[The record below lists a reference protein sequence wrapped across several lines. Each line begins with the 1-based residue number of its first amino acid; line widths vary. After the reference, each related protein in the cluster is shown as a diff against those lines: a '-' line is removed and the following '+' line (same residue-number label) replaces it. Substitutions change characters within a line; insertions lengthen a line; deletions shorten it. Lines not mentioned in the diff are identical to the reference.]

1 MARMTKEAGGS
12 VSVEVRVPV
21 LPESVPDATV
31 AGWHKKP
38 GDSVDRDE
46 NLVDLETEKVVLEV
60 PAPQGGI
67 LREVLKA
74 EGDRVGSDELIAVIE
89 PADAKA
95 PSRPKAPLSPVEQ
108 SVESR
113 DAKAAKPPV
122 TVPAA
127 ARPSEGPRHA
137 AAGIEVTAPGERAV
151 PPLSPAVRRL
161 LAEHGLD
168 PKGIVATGPGGRLTK
183 QDVEGYLADLA
194 KTEPAQPVSQPTVE
208 PPVQMEM
215 EPTRPE
221 RRVAMTRLR
230 ARIAERLVQ
239 AQRSAALL
247 TTMNEINMQAVM
259 DLRRRHRERFHAQH
273 GVKLGIVSL
282 FVKACVEALRRFPI
296 VNASVDGSD
305 IVYHDYYDIG
315 IAVDSPRG
323 LVVPVLR
330 DADKLSLA
338 AIEVHIADF
347 AAKAKDGT
355 LGIEDL
361 SGGTFTISN
370 GGVFG
375 SLLSTPIVNPPQSAI
390 LGLHKIMD
398 RPVAEDGE
406 LAVRPMMYVALSY
419 DHRIIDGRDAVQ
431 FLVSVKDLIEDPV
444 RLLLQA

>member
-1 MARMTKEAGGS
+1 MS
-12 VSVEVRVPV
+12 IEVRVPV

-60 PAPQGGI
+60 PAPHSGI

-74 EGDRVGSDELIAVIE
+74 EGDRVGSEELIAVIE
-89 PADAKA
+89 PVDVKG
-95 PSRPKAPLSPVEQ
+95 PSKRGQPLSVAEQ
-108 SVESR
+108 PVESR
-113 DAKAAKPPV
+113 ETDVAKPPV
-122 TVPAA
+122 SAPTAA
-127 ARPSEGPRHA
+127 IAPEIPRHA
-137 AAGIEVTAPGERAV
+137 LALTEDAAPGERAV

-161 LAEHGLD
+161 LAEHQLD
-168 PKGIVATGPGGRLTK
+168 PRLIAGTGAGGRLTK
-183 QDVEGYLADLA
+183 QDVEAYLAGLR
-194 KTEPAQPVSQPTVE
+194 KTEPARPVAEPAVE
-208 PPVQMEM
+208 WPVEAEM
-215 EPTRPE
+215 EPGHPE
-221 RRVAMTRLR
+221 RRVAMTQLR

-239 AQRSAALL
+239 AQRTAALL

-330 DADKLSLA
+330 DADRLSLA
-338 AIEVHIADF
+338 AMEARIADF

-355 LGIEDL
+355 LSIEDL

-390 LGLHKIMD
+390 LGMHKIMD
-398 RPVAEDGE
+398 RPIAEDGE

-431 FLVSVKDLIEDPV
+431 FLVAVKDLIEDPV